1 MDFTAGLMPL
11 DTALA
16 QMLDRITPL
25 NATETVPLLQ
35 AFSRVTAHDIVSP
48 LDVPGFDNA
57 AMDGYAVRLNDLRD
71 GAALPVAGKAFAGP
85 PGNPPRPAGGRF
97 RLNTRAPGAAG
108 GRGGGGGGAFSP
120 APAPRPPPA
129 GRAGTCIR
137 IMTGAPVPEGC
148 DAVVMQ
154 EETEQTEAGVRFIA
168 PVKAG
173 QHIRRRGEDIAHGAV
188 VFPAGTPLTVA
199 ELPVLASLGIAEV
212 EVVRKV
218 RVAVFSTGDE
228 LQLPG
233 QPLGDGQIYDTN
245 RLAVHLMLQQL
256 GYEVINLG
264 IIPDDPAKLR
274 DAFIAADQQADVVI
288 SSGGVSVGEA
298 DYTKTILEELGE
310 IGFWKLAIKPGK
322 PFAFGKLS
330 SSWFCGLP
338 GNPVSATVTFCQL
351 VQPLLAKLSGKHG
364 PLQAPRLRVRA
375 ATRLKKSPGRL
386 DFQRGILQRNPDGEL
401 VVNTTGH
408 QGSHIFSSF
417 SLGNCFIVLERE
429 RGHVEAGEWVE
440 VEPFSHLFG
449 GL

>member
-1 MDFTAGLMPL
+1 
-11 DTALA
+11 
-16 QMLDRITPL
+16 
-25 NATETVPLLQ
+25 
-35 AFSRVTAHDIVSP
+35 
-48 LDVPGFDNA
+48 
-57 AMDGYAVRLNDLRD
+57 
-71 GAALPVAGKAFAGP
+71 
-85 PGNPPRPAGGRF
+85 
-97 RLNTRAPGAAG
+97 
-108 GRGGGGGGAFSP
+108 
-120 APAPRPPPA
+120 
-129 GRAGTCIR
+129 
-137 IMTGAPVPEGC
+137 MTGAPVPERC

-154 EETEQTEAGVRFIA
+154 EETEQSDAGVRFIA

-173 QHIRRRGEDIAHGAV
+173 QNIRRRGEDIANGAV
-188 VFPAGTPLTVA
+188 VFPAGTRLTVA
-199 ELPVLASLGIAEV
+199 ELPVLASLGIADV

-245 RLAVHLMLQQL
+245 RLAVHLMLEQL
-256 GYEVINLG
+256 GCEVINLG

-330 SSWFCGLP
+330 NSWFCGLP
-338 GNPVSATVTFCQL
+338 GNPVSATLTFYQL
-351 VQPLLAKLSGKHG
+351 VQPLLAKLSGNRG
-364 PLQAPRLRVRA
+364 QTQPMRLRVRA
-375 ATRLKKSPGRL
+375 ASRLKKSPGRL
-386 DFQRGILQRNPDGEL
+386 DFQRGVLQRNPEGEL
-401 VVNTTGH
+401 VVSTTGH

-429 RGHVEAGEWVE
+429 RGNVEAGEWVE
-440 VEPFSHLFG
+440 VEPFNHLFG
-449 GL
+449 GCNGR